1 MDLKRCSLCCL
12 ELTLDHFRR
21 DHTRKD
27 GFHPWCKECQR
38 KKRKE
43 YRNNNPITKEGEKR
57 RHARYLKG
65 KGRETRLIYGRKLE
79 SKERANKYRLS
90 ESGKRSSQK
99 ARLRAKE
106 SGYQK
111 KYAKEKWNND
121 INYRLTKLL
130 RNRVRAMVTKGCK
143 SAHTLNLLG
152 CSIDE
157 LKAHLEMQFEPG
169 MTWDNCEEW
178 HIDHIIPCSYFD
190 LTKEENQRICFNYRN
205 LQPLWAKDNVKK
217 SNKIPNNVEE
227 IIEFLKR
234 EIYGD

>member
-1 MDLKRCSLCCL
+1 M
-12 ELTLDHFRR
+12 
-21 DHTRKD
+21 
-27 GFHPWCKECQR
+27 
-38 KKRKE
+38 
-43 YRNNNPITKEGEKR
+43 
-57 RHARYLKG
+57 
-65 KGRETRLIYGRKLE
+65 YGRKPE

-143 SAHTLNLLG
+143 SAHTLDLLG

-227 IIEFLKR
+227 IVEFLKR